1 MKNLSWSETMKE
13 VSRRVLRHT
22 LIKQIDVVV
31 HRDQQTEYEGESK
44 AHDLQGRTELP
55 GQITLGRLD
64 HLLEEGCFAVDGVN
78 LDDGLSQGEVH
89 RRVHEIAADRFSVLG
104 LLELCDEMFDDTF
117 GQGIERFV

>member
-1 MKNLSWSETMKE
+1 MKE

-117 GQGIERFV
+117 GQGIERFI